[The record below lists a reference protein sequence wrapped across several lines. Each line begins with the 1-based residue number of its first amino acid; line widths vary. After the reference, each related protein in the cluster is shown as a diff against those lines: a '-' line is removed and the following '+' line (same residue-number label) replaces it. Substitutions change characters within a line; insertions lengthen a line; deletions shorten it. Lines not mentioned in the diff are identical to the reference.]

1 MAQWGAS
8 NLPIIANSSTTEE
21 TTNGA
26 IIGVGSRVDWGKDN
40 TSIVVTA
47 ANVNF
52 GNTSPGSKTLVDLEL
67 FQNTTVNAF
76 ITDIAVGLWGIS
88 ANQTAN
94 SYMGAHA
101 GWTLVTQ
108 GTGGRAGRI
117 LTETL
122 VAMHSLGDYTAPNL
136 TIAGDTLVASA
147 NNDTLV
153 TPF

>member
-40 TSIVVTA
+40 TSIVISA

-67 FQNTTVNAF
+67 FQNTTVNAY
-76 ITDIAVGLWGIS
+76 ITNIAVGLWGIS
-88 ANQTAN
+88 ANETAN
-94 SYMGAHA
+94 AFMGAHA

-117 LTETL
+117 QTETL

-136 TIAGDTLVASA
+136 LVGTDTLVVST
-147 NNDTLV
+147 NNDTIS